1 MEKVIDKDELE
12 LVKKAI
18 IDSGLYLASHEDLEN
33 MAKIILDTKTV
44 SYSHEPPTQSQK
56 LSKPKVIQAINRK
69 IIKSIKKK
77 DTISL

>member
-33 MAKIILDTKTV
+33 MAKIILDEADNNEIELKM
-44 SYSHEPPTQSQK
+44 K
-56 LSKPKVIQAINRK
+56 K
-69 IIKSIKKK
+69 I
-77 DTISL
+77 